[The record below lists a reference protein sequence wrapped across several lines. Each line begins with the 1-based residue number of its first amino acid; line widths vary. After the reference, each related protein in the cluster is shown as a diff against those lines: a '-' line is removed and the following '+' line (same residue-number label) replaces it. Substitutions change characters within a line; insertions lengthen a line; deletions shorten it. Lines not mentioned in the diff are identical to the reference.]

1 MQPHVHLAIWHLDMY
16 IKVVTIRYFCLAVYV
31 LILRRSL
38 AAIAVGQKKL
48 GSGYDG

>member
-16 IKVVTIRYFCLAVYV
+16 IKVVTIRYFCLAV

-48 GSGYDG
+48 ASGYDG